1 MPAARL
7 LDLSRLVSRAGQ
19 GPATGIDRVEL
30 AYLQHLLQ
38 EPEPLF
44 ALVRTTLGFVLLDRA
59 GSAALL
65 GRLTGYEPWGR
76 ADLLGRLSQRRAP
89 MRARAEA
96 DLRRLCIGRARP
108 AWLARLLRRHLPVGT
123 AYLNV
128 GHSNLSQAA
137 FDAARQLPGGQ
148 ITVMVHDTIPL
159 DHPELSRPGIPERFA
174 ARLRRVGAAADL
186 VLYNS
191 AQSLRDA
198 ERHFRAWGRVPE
210 GVVTPL
216 GVDMPRPDPALL
228 PKGLDLS
235 RPYFVT
241 LGTIEPRKNL
251 TFLLD
256 LWGALADD
264 PPPGGV
270 PRLFIVGR
278 RGWADRALFD
288 RLDALP
294 DQGPVQ
300 VLGGL
305 PDGAAAAM
313 LHGAA
318 GLLFPSLAE
327 GYGLPPLEAAALGV
341 PVICNDLAVYRETLG
356 NSAVYA
362 PITESYRWRKE
373 IINLLAAYPDGMQG
387 NRSAGVTVPT
397 WADHFGHVLTLT

>member
-1 MPAARL
+1 M
-7 LDLSRLVSRAGQ
+7 SRAGL

-30 AYLQHLLQ
+30 AYLDRLLA

-59 GSAALL
+59 GATAVRD
-65 GRLTGYEPWGR
+65 RLTGRAPWGG
-76 ADLLGRLSQRRAP
+76 ADLLGRLSQPQAP
-89 MRARAEA
+89 MRARAES

-108 AWLARLLRRHLPVGT
+108 AWLARLLRRRLPVGT

-128 GHSNLSQAA
+128 GHSNLSQVV
-137 FDAARQLPGGQ
+137 FDAVGRLPGRQ

-159 DHPELSRPGIPERFA
+159 DHPGLSRPDIPARFA
-174 ARLRRVGAAADL
+174 ERLKRVGAMADL

-191 AQSLRDA
+191 VQSQRDA
-198 ERHFRAWGRVPE
+198 ERHFRGWGPVPE
-210 GVVTPL
+210 GAVAPL
-216 GVDMPRPDPALL
+216 GVDVPVPDPAAL
-228 PKGLDLS
+228 PAGLDLA

-251 TFLLD
+251 GFLLD
-256 LWGALADD
+256 LWEAMAAD
-264 PPPGGV
+264 PPPQGL

-278 RGWADRALFD
+278 RGWADPAFFD

-294 DQGPVQ
+294 QGGAVR

-305 PDGAAAAM
+305 PDGAAAA
-313 LHGAA
+313 LLQGAA

-341 PVICNDLAVYRETLG
+341 PVICNDLAIYRETLG
-356 NSAVYA
+356 DSVVYA
-362 PITESYRWRKE
+362 PITESYAWRKE
-373 IINLLAAYPDGMQG
+373 IINLLAAYPDGTQG
-387 NRSAGVTVPT
+387 NRRVGLTVPT
-397 WADHFGHVLTLT
+397 WADHFRRVLTLT